1 MPSPSWTLNFCTL
14 NTIPV
19 CCLSSM
25 VAAPDVRKPGEGREN
40 LSGERFSLPSP
51 SPPIPPFP
59 KTFDFIES
67 LLADFPLSVKAFFI
81 SRKSNMWWVGSIPTL
96 LLFPIS
102 PGDESRAELV
112 LSPPP
117 CHKPIRKSLK
127 RKGGGLEGEE
137 ILSSESIS
145 FPPPIFYRSACS
157 VRSMMSFCRSGDMSQ
172 KYALYPA
179 TRTIRLR

>member
-1 MPSPSWTLNFCTL
+1 MGF
-14 NTIPV
+14 
-19 CCLSSM
+19 
-25 VAAPDVRKPGEGREN
+25 GEGREKPFF
-40 LSGERFSLPSP
+40 RKVFPP
-51 SPPIPPFP
+51 FPQTPIPPFP

-117 CHKPIRKSLK
+117 AINPYESL
-127 RKGGGLEGEE
+127 
-137 ILSSESIS
+137 
-145 FPPPIFYRSACS
+145 
-157 VRSMMSFCRSGDMSQ
+157 
-172 KYALYPA
+172 
-179 TRTIRLR
+179 